1 MRDQSVRLER
11 LLLSNHEMQSDA
23 KSVIKMKNDLIWD
36 KNKGIRANDWRVL
49 CGGWWLSPLLTT
61 FCQLILMAWFVC
73 GLRSSDLSQNAKS
86 HLKNQRDFWTTFNE
100 ALVAKGATFF
110 AVGWIFFF
118 FQLNTSLQSRRI
130 CQWEIQNTLYTG
142 YNKLFFLKISVLYK
156 RIIKICNCSLIL
168 TWKAQILTWRY
179 EKRRVWSWKRDEI

>member
-118 FQLNTSLQSRRI
+118 SIKYFSTVSENLSMRNSKY
-130 CQWEIQNTLYTG
+130 TLYG
-142 YNKLFFLKISVLYK
+142 I
-156 RIIKICNCSLIL
+156 
-168 TWKAQILTWRY
+168 
-179 EKRRVWSWKRDEI
+179 